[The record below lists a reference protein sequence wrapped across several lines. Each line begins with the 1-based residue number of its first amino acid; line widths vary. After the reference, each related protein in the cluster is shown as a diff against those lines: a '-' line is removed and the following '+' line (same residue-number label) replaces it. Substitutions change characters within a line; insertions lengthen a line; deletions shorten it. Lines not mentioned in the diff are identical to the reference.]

1 MLFALFM
8 YLKTLAKNIEYFSNS
23 KAVQTVVIKNPFN
36 PTVYIY
42 SVVQTVIN

>member
-8 YLKTLAKNIEYFSNS
+8 YLKTLVKYIVYFSNS
-23 KAVQTVVIKNPFN
+23 KAVQIVVMKNPFN

-42 SVVQTVIN
+42 SIVQTVIN